1 MAKRKSPLPQP
12 CSKKQKIDNSRE
24 YDNTKG
30 YFYIFT
36 VKPLRV
42 PLVNGDNERLSRSM
56 TLQESAKYMSKE
68 NYELVEGMLSE
79 EMDMFQFGCKDKGEF
94 VNCKN
99 VAMPIYLY
107 EFKESRRFSD
117 ANKYEISLMLSMPP
131 LSATPL
137 NVFDL
142 VHVLQVDEREECMID
157 LERARTLLAEAN
169 VERLD

>member
-1 MAKRKSPLPQP
+1 
-12 CSKKQKIDNSRE
+12 
-24 YDNTKG
+24 
-30 YFYIFT
+30 
-36 VKPLRV
+36 
-42 PLVNGDNERLSRSM
+42 
-56 TLQESAKYMSKE
+56 
-68 NYELVEGMLSE
+68 MLSE

-94 VNCKN
+94 VNRKN

-107 EFKESRRFSD
+107 QFKESRRFSD
-117 ANKYEISLMLSMPP
+117 ANKYRCFEISLMLSMPP